1 MSTTPK
7 VFNFRQDGP
16 ITGDIKPLNL
26 EGRDIKIVY
35 EEVMIKYKKIN
46 EREFIGVGKLELIN
60 LITDLIYLRNCLS
73 PFYIKCTEKEFKTL
87 SKNYSVVNHEKDFS
101 DIYENLG
108 FFRVQPDSYDP
119 DFIFIKRKRRLAVK
133 SKDDYIIDSTFVFA
147 PIDKSYKPKDLS
159 YSKFLIENRIQ
170 RLIEVQLHEKL
181 SIKNSGSASEFSES
195 SYFYDISKYTM
206 FKRKSSAKYF
216 TEFNEYHE
224 RIEKSLGN
232 IKYDSKTTR
241 ESVDFLHKSSNPGY
255 IVFKSD
261 EMRAKN
267 KALMFYEVCKCIF
280 SILQYFI
287 YIYELKLSY
296 YITACKFENT
306 ESVSIDFFKKFN
318 YFTVMYD
325 WDEFKDIKSKPKK
338 IDVLNSF
345 ITCYFIDSIVK
356 FKAESKARLE
366 KKAAKSAEVDD
377 AEKKAAKKFI
387 KETDDIRDL
396 LSTEPVG
403 EKSIDQPENTDCTS
417 IKYDKGNCEYIRK
430 EAAKYETDFDTYNY
444 NQSEWI
450 VLLSV
455 IYTIPLLKDYY
466 EELKNEK
473 IETLIDKLDDKLAVS
488 KPVTKDDRK
497 KIKYIARII
506 KKQIVR
512 LGYIYFTFYKYL
524 DPKNKDTNPKITFDE
539 YCKYINRRKSI
550 STSCSGWYIHILKW
564 YGVYILRHKAIFDK
578 PEMYPD
584 IFDKQ
589 KLDNTYFGVCM
600 KLMVF
605 SGRIYENVENEKN
618 PFDSISVS
626 KNTEITYYYN
636 KELDLLSEYSENV
649 KKVLSKVKSERG
661 NEDHER

>member
-35 EEVMIKYKKIN
+35 EEVMIKYKKLN

-267 KALMFYEVCKCIF
+267 KALMFYEVCNCI
-280 SILQYFI
+280 SNILQNFI
-287 YIYELKLSY
+287 YAYELKLWHYFNS
-296 YITACKFENT
+296 CNFENID
-306 ESVSIDFFKKFN
+306 SVSIDFFKKFN

-338 IDVLNSF
+338 FDVLNSF
-345 ITCYFIDSIVK
+345 ITSYFIDSIVK
-356 FKAESKARLE
+356 LKAEAKARLE
-366 KKAAKSAEVDD
+366 KREAKRAEIDNT
-377 AEKKAAKKFI
+377 EKKLARKLKT
-387 KETDDIRDL
+387 ETEDIRDL

-403 EKSIDQPENTDCTS
+403 EKSIDQPEITDRTS

-430 EAAKYETDFDTYNY
+430 VAAKYETDFDTYNY

-466 EELKNEK
+466 EELIKQIKDLAKNK
-473 IETLIDKLDDKLAVS
+473 KNT
-488 KPVTKDDRK
+488 VTRDDRK
-497 KIKYIARII
+497 KMKDIAKII

-512 LGYIYFTFYKYL
+512 LGYIYFTFYKYR
-524 DPKNKDTNPKITFDE
+524 DPENTETSPKITFDE
-539 YCKYINRRKSI
+539 YCKYINFIKRTTTPCR
-550 STSCSGWYIHILKW
+550 GWYIHILEW
-564 YGVYILRHKAIFDK
+564 YGGYIEAHED
-578 PEMYPD
+578 ED
-584 IFDKQ
+584 IFK
-589 KLDNTYFGVCM
+589 KLKILPSIKTYFDLCN
-600 KLMVF
+600 KLIELSDSVYKKVKCE
-605 SGRIYENVENEKN
+605 RN

-626 KNTEITYYYN
+626 KNTEITHYYN

-649 KKVLSKVKSERG
+649 KKILSEVKSERG
-661 NEDHER
+661 DEDHER

>member
-1 MSTTPK
+1 MDTTPK
-7 VFNFRQDGP
+7 FYYLREDGP
-16 ITGDIKPLNL
+16 ITGDIEPLNL
-26 EGRDIKIVY
+26 DGRDIKIVY
-35 EEVMIKYKKIN
+35 EEVMIKYKKLN

-267 KALMFYEVCKCIF
+267 KALMFYEVCNCI
-280 SILQYFI
+280 SNILQNFI
-287 YIYELKLSY
+287 YVYELKLWHYFNSCNFQN
-296 YITACKFENT
+296 ID
-306 ESVSIDFFKKFN
+306 SVSIDFFKKFN

-345 ITCYFIDSIVK
+345 ITCYFRDSIVK
-356 FKAESKARLE
+356 FKAEKEARLVKE
-366 KKAAKSAEVDD
+366 EAKRQELSD
-377 AEKKAAKKFI
+377 AENDIAKKHRI
-387 KETDDIRDL
+387 ETEDL
-396 LSTEPVG
+396 RNFLSSEPVG
-403 EKSIDQPENTDCTS
+403 EKSIDLPKKTDCTS

-430 EAAKYETDFDTYNY
+430 QSAILEKLVTYGY
-444 NQSEWI
+444 SKSEWI

-455 IYTIPLLKDYY
+455 IYVIPLLKNYS
-466 EELKNEK
+466 EELKNEEL
-473 IETLIDKLDDKLAVS
+473 ETLIDKLKRS
-488 KPVTKDDRK
+488 KKVTRDDRK
-497 KIKYIARII
+497 KIKDISKII
-506 KKQIVR
+506 KKQIIR

-524 DPKNKDTNPKITFDE
+524 DSKNKDADSTITFE
-539 YCKYINRRKSI
+539 GYLKYIDVLKRINVEKRDY
-550 STSCSGWYIHILKW
+550 CMGWYINVLKC
-564 YGVYILRHKAIFDK
+564 YEYYINKHKAIFDIL
-578 PEMYPD
+578 D
-584 IFDKQ
+584 INPLID
-589 KLDNTYFGVCM
+589 TYFNSCNELL
-600 KLMVF
+600 KL
-605 SGRIYENVENEKN
+605 SHGIYRKVSYEKN
-618 PFDSISVS
+618 PFDRISVS
-626 KNTEITYYYN
+626 KNTNITHCYN
-636 KELDLLSEYSENV
+636 KKLDLLNEYQKNAQRILI
-649 KKVLSKVKSERG
+649 KVLRDRG
-661 NEDHER
+661 DEDHER